1 MMGAT
6 PVHSVPTASVG
17 EPRAEGRSETPECP
31 PAPGETPEA
40 PQVIQGGAGSA
51 PPGER
56 DLSALDLLPDP
67 TLVINSDGRIVYCN
81 TLAARLLGEPAERI
95 VGQRAAQAMPLVDEA
110 GNDWWS
116 TVQPLA
122 GDPRLL
128 PRIPERDLRLRVA
141 GGRQRTVTLTAA
153 RVAGADGRT
162 AQLVISLRRAERR
175 RRLDATRSELVS
187 TVSHELRSP
196 LTSVKGFTK
205 TLLAKWDRF
214 TDDQKRQMLATVNED
229 ADRVT
234 RLLGELLDVSRIDAG
249 RLQLRRR
256 MVDVPEIVRRVT
268 GRMAARTEHA
278 DRIVAKFNGEVPQ
291 LYADPDKIEQV
302 FTNLIENAMK
312 YGEGRVSV
320 SACVHDEAVQF
331 TVADQGA
338 GIPPSHLVH
347 IFTKF
352 FRRPGE
358 RRTGTGLGLYI
369 TKGIVEAHGGR
380 IWAQSEQGH
389 GSRFHFTLPRGGL
402 ELAGIDF
409 DALRA
414 RATAE
419 RSPEG
424 GDSTRARA
432 TAERSPEGGD
442 PIKARATPFPQPSPS
457 TGTAENSTEATST

>member
-1 MMGAT
+1 MPVRNVSAT
-6 PVHSVPTASVG
+6 
-17 EPRAEGRSETPECP
+17 
-31 PAPGETPEA
+31 APGESGGMPPMTVRA
-40 PQVIQGGAGSA
+40 PGGTL
-51 PPGER
+51 PTDR
-56 DLSALDLLPDP
+56 DLSALELLPDP
-67 TLVINSDGRIVYCN
+67 TLVVDRDGRVTYCN
-81 TLAARLLGEPAERI
+81 SLAARLLGAPAERV
-95 VGQRAAQAMPLVDEA
+95 VGRWAAQAVPLVDEA

-116 TVQPLA
+116 AVQPLA

-128 PRIPERDLRLRVA
+128 PRIPERDLRLQVA
-141 GGRQRTVTLTAA
+141 GGRQRAVTLTAA
-153 RVAGADGRT
+153 RVAGADRRT

-175 RRLDATRSELVS
+175 QRLDATRSELVS

-205 TLLAKWDRF
+205 TLLAKWDHF
-214 TDDQKRQMLATVNED
+214 TDEQKRQMLATVNED

-256 MVDVPEIVRRVT
+256 MVDVREIVNRVT
-268 GRMAARTEHA
+268 ARMAARTEHA
-278 DRIVAKFNGEVPQ
+278 DRVETQFNGEVPQ
-291 LYADPDKIEQV
+291 LYADPDKVEQI

-312 YGEGRVSV
+312 YGEGPVSV
-320 SACVHDEAVQF
+320 SVRVHDEVVQF

-380 IWAQSEQGH
+380 IWAQSEQGQ

-409 DALRA
+409 DALRGKK
-414 RATAE
+414 
-419 RSPEG
+419 P
-424 GDSTRARA
+424 
-432 TAERSPEGGD
+432 
-442 PIKARATPFPQPSPS
+442 
-457 TGTAENSTEATST
+457 

>member
-1 MMGAT
+1 MGAM
-6 PVHSVPTASVG
+6 PVRDASAL
-17 EPRAEGRSETPECP
+17 PAEG
-31 PAPGETPEA
+31 PGEMLPTK
-40 PQVIQGGAGSA
+40 
-51 PPGER
+51 R
-56 DLSALDLLPDP
+56 DLSAFELLPDP
-67 TLVINSDGRIVYCN
+67 TVVVDGDGRVAYCN
-81 TLAARLLGEPAERI
+81 SLAARLLGMPAEHVIGRW
-95 VGQRAAQAMPLVDEA
+95 AAQAVPLVDEA

-116 TVQPLA
+116 AVQPLA

-128 PRIPERDLRLRVA
+128 PRIPERDLLLRVA
-141 GGRQRTVTLTAA
+141 DGRQRAVTLTAA
-153 RVAGADGRT
+153 RTVGADRRT

-175 RRLDATRSELVS
+175 QRLDATRSELVS

-214 TDDQKRQMLATVNED
+214 TDEQKRQMLATVNED

-256 MVDVPEIVRRVT
+256 MVDVYEIVTRVT
-268 GRMAARTEHA
+268 DRMAARTEHA
-278 DRIVAKFNGEVPQ
+278 DRIEIQFNGEVPQ
-291 LYADPDKIEQV
+291 LYADPDKVEQV
-302 FTNLIENAMK
+302 FTNLIENAVK
-312 YGEGRVSV
+312 YGEGKVSV
-320 SACVHDEAVQF
+320 TVQVHDEAVQF

-338 GIPPSHLVH
+338 GIPPPHLVH

-380 IWAQSEQGH
+380 IWAQSEQGQ

-409 DALRA
+409 DALRGKK
-414 RATAE
+414 T
-419 RSPEG
+419 
-424 GDSTRARA
+424 
-432 TAERSPEGGD
+432 
-442 PIKARATPFPQPSPS
+442 
-457 TGTAENSTEATST
+457 

>member
-1 MMGAT
+1 MPGGT
-6 PVHSVPTASVG
+6 LPTN
-17 EPRAEGRSETPECP
+17 
-31 PAPGETPEA
+31 
-40 PQVIQGGAGSA
+40 
-51 PPGER
+51 R
-56 DLSALDLLPDP
+56 DLSALELLPDP
-67 TLVINSDGRIVYCN
+67 TLVVDRDGRVTYCN
-81 TLAARLLGEPAERI
+81 SLAARLLGTPAERV
-95 VGQRAAQAMPLVDEA
+95 VGRCAEQAVPLVDEA

-116 TVQPLA
+116 AVQPLA

-128 PRIPERDLRLRVA
+128 PRIPERDLRLQVA
-141 GGRQRTVTLTAA
+141 GGRQRAVTLTAA
-153 RVAGADGRT
+153 RVAGADRRT

-175 RRLDATRSELVS
+175 QRLDATRSELVS

-205 TLLAKWDRF
+205 TLLAKWDHF
-214 TDDQKRQMLATVNED
+214 TDEQKRQMLATVNED

-256 MVDVPEIVRRVT
+256 MVDVREIVNRVT
-268 GRMAARTEHA
+268 ARMAARTEHA
-278 DRIVAKFNGEVPQ
+278 DRVETQFNGEVPQ
-291 LYADPDKIEQV
+291 LYADPDKVEQI

-312 YGEGRVSV
+312 YGEGPVSV
-320 SACVHDEAVQF
+320 TVRVHDEVVQF

-380 IWAQSEQGH
+380 IWAQSEQGQ

-409 DALRA
+409 DALRGKK
-414 RATAE
+414 
-419 RSPEG
+419 P
-424 GDSTRARA
+424 
-432 TAERSPEGGD
+432 
-442 PIKARATPFPQPSPS
+442 
-457 TGTAENSTEATST
+457 